1 MQSRDSGVLE
11 HAAVCLAPMPAAL
24 CLGTLLCSSTGLLP
38 IWSHSSADK
47 HVSLSSPALLE
58 LVMTWANLHVWSM
71 DGVYSMSA
79 ACGCQ
84 GGCLPLTAQ
93 DQAVCKWYT
102 LDEE

>member
-1 MQSRDSGVLE
+1 
-11 HAAVCLAPMPAAL
+11 
-24 CLGTLLCSSTGLLP
+24 
-38 IWSHSSADK
+38 
-47 HVSLSSPALLE
+47 
-58 LVMTWANLHVWSM
+58 MTWANLHVWSM